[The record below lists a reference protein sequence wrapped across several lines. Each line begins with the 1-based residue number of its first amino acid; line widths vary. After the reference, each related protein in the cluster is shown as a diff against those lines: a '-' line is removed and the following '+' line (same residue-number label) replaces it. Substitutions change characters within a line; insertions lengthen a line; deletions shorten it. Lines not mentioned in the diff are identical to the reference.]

1 MAIFHQ
7 SASTSEIVGALDIG
21 TSKICCV
28 IAAIDRGQPV
38 LLGLGH
44 QRARGLKSGM
54 IVDAD
59 EAERAVRSAV
69 AQAERMAGISLD
81 SIVVSV
87 SCGRIRSTSFVARA
101 PLDGPVVR
109 ETDIERILSGGEA
122 YLDRS
127 GRTVIQLMRSDWRL
141 DSAAGIAD
149 PRGLA
154 GRELAIDLTAVT
166 ADDGPVRNLLGI
178 IERSHMIA
186 ERLVAAPY
194 ASAIAVTTEDE
205 RRLGTLVV
213 EIGAGLTSLA
223 GFVDGRLTYIDS
235 VPVGGNHVTYDIA
248 RELVT
253 TVPEAERIK
262 TLYGTLVKAAS
273 NENEIFAYPVSGEED
288 GATHQVSKAFV
299 REVIKP
305 RIDGLI
311 DLVLERLAESGMADA
326 LRRRVVLTGGASQ
339 ILGLDQAWSEG
350 VGAMTRIGRPQPI
363 GRMSASMCSPAL
375 STVIGMVACAGDPA
389 LASGAMGASEHGRRE
404 RGYVD
409 RMHRWI
415 RESF

>member
-1 MAIFHQ
+1 MAIFHP
-7 SASTSEIVGALDIG
+7 SGSTSEIVAALDIG

-28 IAAIDRGQPV
+28 IVAIDQGQPV

-54 IVDAD
+54 VVDPD

-69 AQAERMAGISLD
+69 AQAERMAGVALD
-81 SIVVSV
+81 SILVSV
-87 SCGRIRSTSFVARA
+87 SCGRMRSTSFVARA

-109 ETDIERILSGGEA
+109 DADVERILGGGEA
-122 YLDRS
+122 YLERS

-178 IERSHMIA
+178 VERSHMVA
-186 ERLVAAPY
+186 DRLVATPY
-194 ASAIAVTTEDE
+194 ASALAVTSEDE
-205 RRLGTLVV
+205 RRLGTLIV
-213 EIGAGLTSLA
+213 EMGAGLTSA
-223 GFVDGRLTYIDS
+223 AAFVEGRLAYLDS
-235 VPVGGNHVTYDIA
+235 VPIGGNHVTYDIA

-273 NENEIFAYPVSGEED
+273 NESEIFAYPVAGEDD
-288 GATHQVSKAFV
+288 GDTHQVSKAFV
-299 REVIKP
+299 RDVIKP

-311 DLVLERLAESGMADA
+311 DLLLERLAEAGMADT
-326 LRRRVVLTGGASQ
+326 LRRRIVLTGGASQ
-339 ILGLDQAWSEG
+339 LLGLHQAWSER
-350 VGAMTRIGRPQPI
+350 VGAMTRIGRPRPI
-363 GRMSASMCSPAL
+363 GRMPASMCSPAF
-375 STVIGMVACAGDPA
+375 STVIGMVACAAEPDF
-389 LASGAMGASEHGRRE
+389 ASGAGGGSERGQRE
-404 RGYVD
+404 RGYLD